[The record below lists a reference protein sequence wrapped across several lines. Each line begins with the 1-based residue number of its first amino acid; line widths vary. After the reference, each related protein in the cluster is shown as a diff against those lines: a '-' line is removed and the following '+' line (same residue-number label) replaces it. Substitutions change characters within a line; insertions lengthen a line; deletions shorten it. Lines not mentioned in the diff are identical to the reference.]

1 MKHMHTCTRKKI
13 IDYIALKVPGI
24 LYQALNNYL
33 YLQLLNYKKLKF
45 GGTEDLQQT
54 LQGHEK

>member
-1 MKHMHTCTRKKI
+1 MRTCTRKKI

-33 YLQLLNYKKLKF
+33 YLQLLNFKKLKF

>member
-1 MKHMHTCTRKKI
+1 MYKEENNRLHCT
-13 IDYIALKVPGI
+13 KVPGI

-54 LQGHEK
+54 LQGHEKW